1 MHEEGRVSKQEGDIW
16 LALGLMSGTSMD
28 GIDVALIE
36 TDGTYALRR
45 WFTATY
51 PYSDTFRA
59 QLRAGLA
66 DAAGL
71 RNRDER
77 PGRLKLLEQYLTE
90 LHAEAVGHFLTDHSI
105 EPDSIDVIGFH
116 GQTVLHRP
124 EDRLTVQLGDGPL
137 LASLTGR
144 DVVYDMRAADVAA
157 GGHGAPLVPAYH
169 RAALSRIEA
178 RPLAVLNLG
187 GVGNVT
193 WIGRDG
199 HLIAFDTGPASA
211 MIDDWMMSRAGKAQD
226 ENGEAA
232 ARGRVNQDLVTQY
245 LLHSH
250 FGQCPPKSL
259 DRNAFPVSL
268 MNGLSVEDGAAT
280 LTAFSAAAVGKAREH
295 FPETPEMWI
304 VAGGGRRNATL
315 MSMIAEHVEA
325 AVVPAEAIELDGD
338 GLEAEAW
345 AYLAVRSRLGMP
357 ITFPGT
363 TGVSAPLTGGVLAK
377 A

>member
-1 MHEEGRVSKQEGDIW
+1 
-16 LALGLMSGTSMD
+16 
-28 GIDVALIE
+28 
-36 TDGTYALRR
+36 
-45 WFTATY
+45 
-51 PYSDTFRA
+51 
-59 QLRAGLA
+59 
-66 DAAGL
+66 
-71 RNRDER
+71 
-77 PGRLKLLEQYLTE
+77 
-90 LHAEAVGHFLTDHSI
+90 
-105 EPDSIDVIGFH
+105 
-116 GQTVLHRP
+116 
-124 EDRLTVQLGDGPL
+124 
-137 LASLTGR
+137 
-144 DVVYDMRAADVAA
+144 
-157 GGHGAPLVPAYH
+157 LVPAYH
-169 RAALSRIEA
+169 RAALSRIET

-211 MIDDWMMSRAGKAQD
+211 MIDDWMAARTGKARD

-232 ARGRVNQDLVTQY
+232 ARGRVDQDLVTEY
-245 LLHSH
+245 LKHPH
-250 FGQCPPKSL
+250 FGVCPPKSL

-280 LTAFSAAAVGKAREH
+280 LTAFSAAAVGKSREH
-295 FPETPEMWI
+295 FPEAPEMWI

-325 AVVPAEAIELDGD
+325 AVVPAEAVELDGD

-363 TGVSAPLTGGVLAK
+363 TGVSAPLTGGVLAR